1 MSRQQRIW
9 AAITL
14 LGIVHGAILFAG
26 YLVPYDPSAQDR
38 EYPFAP
44 PTRLHFVDS
53 RGRFHLR
60 PFVYRIA
67 RHPEASDRYKEDT
80 AETFS
85 LSFFANHDAV
95 EENSGTGSRHHLFS
109 VKMPGRI
116 FLLGTDEFGRDQFSR
131 LLYGGRISLLAG
143 LAAAAVSLLLGLVL
157 GALAGFYGKW
167 VDETIM
173 RLAELFLALPWLYC
187 LLAFRAFLPL
197 HIAPSGVF
205 IMLILVIGAVGWARV
220 ARLIRGAVLSAK
232 ERNYVLAARGF
243 GASGFRLVSQHVL
256 PETYGIVLTQGT
268 LLIPQYIL
276 AEVTLSFLG
285 LGVGEPAPSWGN
297 MLASLQR
304 YHVLVSYRWMLA
316 PGIALAVLVFL
327 YYTLANALQER

>member
-1 MSRQQRIW
+1 M
-9 AAITL
+9 L
-14 LGIVHGAILFAG
+14 LGIAHGTVLLAG
-26 YLVPYDPSAQDR
+26 YLVPYDPSVQDR

-67 RHPEASDRYKEDT
+67 GSDASDGYIEDT
-80 AETFS
+80 AETFP
-85 LSFFANHDAV
+85 LRFFADNGAAG
-95 EENSGTGSRHHLFS
+95 ENSGAGSRHHLFG

-131 LLYGGRISLLAG
+131 LLYGGRISLFAG
-143 LAAAAVSLLLGLVL
+143 LAAAAVSLGLGLVL
-157 GALAGFYGKW
+157 GALAGFYGRW
-167 VDETIM
+167 VDEIIM

-243 GASGFRLVSQHVL
+243 GASSFRLVSRHVL
-256 PETYGIVLTQGT
+256 PETYGIVLTQGA

-285 LGVGEPAPSWGN
+285 LGAGEPAPSWGS

-327 YYTLANALQER
+327 YYVLANALQERGSST